1 MPRYSRPGNL
11 ALERKYKVE
20 KMTKTQVTLISAIWF
35 LAVPFLLCAGET
47 SDTKNSKIDIKE
59 KENANMQW
67 WREARFGMFI
77 HWGPVSLNGTEIGWS
92 RKGERR
98 DCNGTG
104 DIPAEEYDALYTKF
118 NPVKF
123 DANEWVRI
131 AQSAGM
137 RYMVLVAK
145 HHDGFSMFDSKLT
158 EYKITNSP
166 FKRDVCAELAKACHD
181 ANMNLGFYYS
191 PPDWYH
197 PDFFTENHDRYIK
210 FMHGQVRE
218 LLTNYG
224 KVDILWFD
232 TDGGENK
239 PETWDAQRL
248 VAMVRELQPQIL
260 MTKRCAGIGDYDT
273 PEQHVGGFRRQPWE
287 SCITICKKW
296 SWKPNDKMKSLLE
309 CLRTLILCAGGDG
322 NLLFNVGPM
331 PTGEIEPRQVERL
344 MEMGQWLTKYGESIY
359 GTRGG
364 PFKPDKGKRFA
375 STCKGNVIY
384 VHIFT
389 WSDEILKMPPI
400 PAKILNSTVLT
411 GGTTTVMQTDD
422 DIEISVPAADRDAID
437 TIVVLTLDKP
447 ALSIAA
453 LP

>member
-1 MPRYSRPGNL
+1 MAQKIFWLVIYL
-11 ALERKYKVE
+11 VC
-20 KMTKTQVTLISAIWF
+20 F
-35 LAVPFLLCAGET
+35 AVPAQSLSAAPDDERL
-47 SDTKNSKIDIKE
+47 N
-59 KENANMQW
+59 W

-77 HWGPVSLNGTEIGWS
+77 HWGPVSLKGTEIGWS

-104 DIPAEEYDALYTKF
+104 YIPAEEYDALYAKF

-166 FKRDVCAELAKACHD
+166 FKRDVCAELAKACRD
-181 ANMNLGFYYS
+181 ANMPLGFYYS

-210 FMHGQVRE
+210 FLHGQVRE

-232 TDGGENK
+232 TDGGKNK
-239 PETWDAQRL
+239 PETWDAPRL
-248 VAMVRELQPQIL
+248 IAMARELQPQIL
-260 MTKRCAGIGDYDT
+260 MTKRCAGLGDYDT
-273 PEQHVGGFRRQPWE
+273 PEQRVGAFQRQPWE
-287 SCITICKKW
+287 SCITICKQW
-296 SWKPNDKMKSLLE
+296 SWKPDDKMKSLQE
-309 CLRTLILCAGGDG
+309 CLRTLILCACGDG

-344 MEMGQWLTKYGESIY
+344 KEMGQWLAKYGESIY

-384 VHIFT
+384 VHIFS
-389 WSDEILKMPPI
+389 WPDEILKLPPI
-400 PAKILNSTVLT
+400 PAKILNSTVMT
-411 GGTTTVMQTDD
+411 GGTVKVAQTSDG
-422 DIEISVPAADRDAID
+422 IEISVSPSERAAID

-447 ALSIAA
+447 ALSIAP